1 MDAERRSGGS
11 AARCSCVRFS
21 RVSGSPCVSSR
32 DSAPPHPAAPKA
44 KAGAAARAAARA
56 EVSQVSATA
65 ARAEVSQVSATAADS
80 HARGPAGAR
89 RCKERETPKEP
100 EARTPSEETRS
111 ERRDAG
117 TRTGAR
123 LFPRPSSLRPFCVR
137 PEARAGRATARK
149 PPACSRRSPAAR
161 TPTAAHFQK
170 GTHRKKTRES
180 HTETNEP
187 SERASRE
194 TAQAPGISP
203 NCGASGLRSPVYSR
217 AVLRS
222 PLSLRHRR
230 GCCLCGRCTARGSRA
245 AGDLCAPVQGKG
257 DAEGARSMDAERR
270 TGGSAARCSRVCVCV
285 FVFFSGLLCI
295 PARFCA
301 HPSACGTAGRFG
313 AGSGSSRAR
322 FALRAAA
329 LFGAGS
335 GSSRARFA
343 RACGRR
349 SLEQEAQKEQT
360 KGRAKRRK

>member
-1 MDAERRSGGS
+1 M
-11 AARCSCVRFS
+11 
-21 RVSGSPCVSSR
+21 
-32 DSAPPHPAAPKA
+32 
-44 KAGAAARAAARA
+44 
-56 EVSQVSATA
+56 
-65 ARAEVSQVSATAADS
+65 SATAADS

-100 EARTPSEETRS
+100 EAWTPSEETRS

-123 LFPRPSSLRPFCVR
+123 LFPRPGSLRPFCVR

-203 NCGASGLRSPVYSR
+203 NCGASGLRSVYSR

-245 AGDLCAPVQGKG
+245 ARDLCAPVQGKG

-270 TGGSAARCSRVCVCV
+270 TGGSAARCSRVCS
-285 FVFFSGLLCI
+285 FFSPVSCAFPRGSAFTPQPAAPPGLAL
-295 PARFCA
+295 R
-301 HPSACGTAGRFG
+301 HG
-313 AGSGSSRAR
+313 AGKSR
-322 FALRAAA
+322 
-329 LFGAGS
+329 
-335 GSSRARFA
+335 
-343 RACGRR
+343 RR
-349 SLEQEAQKEQT
+349 
-360 KGRAKRRK
+360 